1 VVGHPSKYLCPI
13 VRPQADVTAR
23 DVLGRP
29 LSLAEPAVDEGPSIA
44 RRLVA
49 AARRRWLPAA
59 MCVLVVPAVTLA
71 WASRQPDTYEATA
84 SLLFRAPEAQTASL
98 RTTFFEEAL
107 DRNRRAATNL
117 ELVSLENIAAR
128 AARTLGGAATAST
141 VMDNLKVSGEPQSD
155 LISVSGRA
163 ESPRQAARIATA
175 VADAYI
181 AFRRD
186 ADRAR
191 IHEAQDLLR
200 QRIAS
205 LSPEEL
211 ASQRGRTLRRRAIE
225 LDRAQS
231 VEAGDAEIVEPA
243 STPTTPSNT
252 SAKRLGA
259 LALLGGA
266 ALALLVVLAL
276 ERADRRVRDPDEAVE
291 VLGFREL
298 AQLRGLAPSDALRAG
313 SLSWFELMREAGD
326 HLPHFVAVTT
336 SRGEEPAPDLLW
348 GLEEAARRE
357 GIETRTAE
365 GSDTAGPATLAAERL
380 AGLAGD
386 GAVVLLMATPLLVL
400 ELTHLDPDGVFVI
413 ATARSGVTRYRS
425 AQELRRSLAAVHR
438 LVLGVVIV
446 SDRRRWASLRVG

>member
-1 VVGHPSKYLCPI
+1 
-13 VRPQADVTAR
+13 
-23 DVLGRP
+23 VLGRP

-49 AARRRWLPAA
+49 AMRRRWLPAA
-59 MCVLVVPAVTLA
+59 VCLLVVPAITFA

-84 SLLFRAPEAQTASL
+84 SLLFRAPEGQTASL
-98 RTTFFEEAL
+98 RTTFFEDAL

-117 ELVSLENIAAR
+117 ELVSLENVAAR
-128 AARTLGGAATAST
+128 AARTLGGEATANT
-141 VMDNLKVSGEPQSD
+141 VMDDLKVSGEPQSD

-163 ESPRQAARIATA
+163 ESPRQAARIANA
-175 VADAYI
+175 VAGAYI

-191 IHEAQDLLR
+191 IREAQDLLR

-205 LSPEEL
+205 LSPAEL
-211 ASQRGRTLRRRAIE
+211 ASPRGRTLRKRAVE
-225 LDRAQS
+225 LDRERS

-243 STPTTPSNT
+243 SPPTERSNT

-259 LALLGGA
+259 LGLLGGA
-266 ALALLVVLAL
+266 ALALLIVLAL

-298 AQLRGLAPSDALRAG
+298 AQLRGRSPSDAVRAG
-313 SLSWFELMREAGD
+313 SLSWSELMREAGD
-326 HLPHFVAVTT
+326 HRPRFVAVTT
-336 SRGEEPAPDLLW
+336 SRGEEPAPSLLR
-348 GLEEAARRE
+348 GLAEAARRE
-357 GIETRTAE
+357 GSETRIAE
-365 GSDTAGPATLAAERL
+365 SSDTAGPAPLAAERL

-400 ELTHLDPDGVFVI
+400 ELTHLDPEGVFVI
-413 ATARSGVTRYRS
+413 ATARPGVTRYRS
-425 AQELRRSLAAVHR
+425 AQELRRSLAAVQR